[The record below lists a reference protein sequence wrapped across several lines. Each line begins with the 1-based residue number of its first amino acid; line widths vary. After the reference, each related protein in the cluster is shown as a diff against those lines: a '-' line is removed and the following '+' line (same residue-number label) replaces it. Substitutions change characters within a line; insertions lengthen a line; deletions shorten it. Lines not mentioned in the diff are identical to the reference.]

1 MIRRPPRSTLF
12 PYTTLFRSQPNP
24 RQSRSRGVDG
34 EISDLH
40 EHGGTSNIEHRTS
53 NIERRT
59 SNAEHRTPNIEWQ
72 RESSI
77 TSAFDVFPRFRG
89 FNARIFI
96 SGKSLH
102 AVRARRI
109 SFQLSP
115 SPGLSSPRSTMET
128 PASSPPWQPIT
139 FGGVAA
145 FSRASFGRL
154 FLVQFIVA
162 LLVARSEEV

>member
-34 EISDLH
+34 EIRDPH

-72 RESSI
+72 RDRKSTRLNSSHGYI
-77 TSAFDVFPRFRG
+77 SYAVFCLKKKKNKHNTASHCG
-89 FNARIFI
+89 I
-96 SGKSLH
+96 L
-102 AVRARRI
+102 
-109 SFQLSP
+109 FQLRT
-115 SPGLSSPRSTMET
+115 GAET
-128 PASSPPWQPIT
+128 PI
-139 FGGVAA
+139 
-145 FSRASFGRL
+145 
-154 FLVQFIVA
+154 
-162 LLVARSEEV
+162 